1 MAKVITTELQH
12 SGASGANI
20 TLDSSKNVT
29 VENNLTVDGT
39 TTLTGAVELPDD
51 TVDIADLSAT
61 GTASSSTFL
70 RGDNSWATAGGVA
83 GSVHWSVERDS
94 STTDISGTTLIPF
107 DQENTDS
114 HNQHSAGV
122 VTIASGNAGIYV
134 LLGAVTIQDNS
145 GYAYCRG
152 YIERTPSGGSA
163 ETLFRADSRYFSS
176 SQSLF
181 TENTVPLHWMG
192 QLNVGDTIRCY
203 AQASGAGSTPTI
215 QNGSGATHFSGF
227 RIA

>member
-29 VENNLTVDGT
+29 CENNLTVDGT

-51 TVDIADLSAT
+51 TVDIADLSAS

-94 STTDISGTTLIPF
+94 GTTDISGVTLIPF
-107 DQENTDS
+107 DLENTDS

-134 LLGAVTIQDNS
+134 LSGAVTMQDNN
-145 GYAYCRG
+145 GYAFARG
-152 YIERTPSGGSA
+152 YITREPSGGS
-163 ETLFRADSRYFSS
+163 EDTIFRADSRYRDSS
-176 SQSLF
+176 SSVF

-192 QLNVGDTIRCY
+192 QLNVGDVIRCK
-203 AQASGAGSTPTI
+203 AEVSGASGTPTI